1 MKKLRLV
8 ILSFAIFSLFINM
21 FLHLAIV
28 IYDKSYESISTGY
41 VPLKD
46 AIEVPFS
53 ANIFVSFFM
62 FIVVLIWYLY
72 HRKDRAES
80 ITNFLIMILYIAYG
94 IIYVI
99 CAFRLNSSF
108 MNTEKYV
115 GYQSNNDV
123 WKYYSLAI
131 FITSGMWLIISII
144 PVILHFIAS
153 VCTGG
158 FDNVPEPDNIY
169 GFMFTLIGICYLLT
183 LLVLGLIGE
192 HEFSQ
197 ILALNENGL
206 IYTFIVLT
214 FILCAGLK
222 FNFVVLDIFN
232 IVVHFIYIN
241 VWIGIMIINTHY
253 YAIHRYLAFYNLI
266 FLIPMA
272 VLSIFILKHF
282 IQIDRFYKGRTKNFL
297 ND

>member
-8 ILSFAIFSLFINM
+8 ILFFAAFSLFINL
-21 FLHLAIV
+21 FLHIAVLV
-28 IYDKSYESISTGY
+28 YDNSYKTTQVGY
-41 VPLKD
+41 ASLKD

-53 ANIFVSFFM
+53 ANIFVTLVI
-62 FIVVLIWYLY
+62 FILVLIWYIY

-80 ITNFLIMILYIAYG
+80 ITNFLIMMLYIAYA

-108 MNTEKYV
+108 MNIEKAV
-115 GYQSNNDV
+115 GYTYNNDV

-183 LLVLGLIGE
+183 LLVLGLMGE
-192 HEFSQ
+192 YEFAQ
-197 ILALNENGL
+197 ILSLNENGL

-232 IVVHFIYIN
+232 IAVHSIYIIA
-241 VWIGIMIINTHY
+241 WIVIIAINGHY
-253 YAIHRYLAFYNLI
+253 YGIHRYLSIYNLL

-272 VLSIFILKHF
+272 VLSVFILRHF
-282 IQIDRFYKGRTKNFL
+282 LLVDRFYKGRTKNFL
-297 ND
+297 NE